1 MSKPR
6 LKKALYIFAGTLF
19 ALIVLTVLSIALIPT
34 VTQVVFKHWLEQ
46 QNLQGEIGQV
56 DLSLNN
62 GTLTVL
68 NAEIRDNKTP
78 LLKLGRLQVQVRLRD
93 LFDHK
98 VTIEHVELAN
108 TRLQLQQDNGAMLI
122 AGIRLNQAGAKT
134 PPTTPQKAANSKPW
148 TIQLQQLDIANLDTC
163 LSTNK
168 TRQALKVCNHLG
180 TLSWTGV
187 ASLLS
192 NNPDKLKASG
202 SFAIGNLALSDEKQE
217 RSLLQFDSLALTN
230 IAVNGLDSIT
240 VDSLALRHLA
250 MLPNQS
256 APAKGMPTL
265 GCNSLQINT
274 VSLNHMNDID
284 IAALSIADV
293 SSYIRLKA
301 DNRVAS
307 LDELA
312 GLQTLKSEPG
322 KPVTK
327 PKSTPAAKKALHVR
341 IGKIAVRT
349 TKPLILEDAHTKPAT
364 THRVDHFAFTLGAID
379 SDKPAQASDLAMQF
393 KYGKYGDVKLKGSV
407 LVFAPKPSL
416 NLQASI
422 VGLNLNRVSPYLRN
436 LLQHKI
442 KSGQLDAQVAIKVDQ
457 GKLDSQA
464 KLTLYKFYVNK
475 LSKKET
481 DPYQKDLGIP
491 LTAALSL
498 LRDKNDNI
506 KIELPITGDVE
517 NPDFSLNDIIATVS
531 AKAIKVAIVNYY
543 ATLGLLKIVGGAI
556 DIMTALRFEPLPF
569 SPGKTE
575 LTDTTRTALDK
586 FASMLQN
593 RPQVHLVVC
602 GHATS
607 MDQRFLFPVKKQAA
621 ETSAAD
627 AKPAPL
633 TEQQLQQLN
642 TLALARGEQVKQY
655 LVEQKGVA
663 ASRLIQC
670 NPEYDTSDEQS
681 PYVELHI

>member
-6 LKKALYIFAGTLF
+6 LKKALYVFAGTLF
-19 ALIVLTVLSIALIPT
+19 ALLVLAALSIALIPT
-34 VTQVVFKHWLEQ
+34 VSQVVFKHWLEQ
-46 QNLQGEIGQV
+46 QQLQGEIGQI
-56 DLSLNN
+56 DLSLHK
-62 GTLTVL
+62 GILTVL
-68 NAEIRDNKTP
+68 DAEIRDNKTP
-78 LLKLGRLQVQVRLRD
+78 LLKLGKLQVQVRLRD
-93 LFDHK
+93 LFDRK

-122 AGIRLNQAGAKT
+122 AGIRLNQSDAQT
-134 PPTTPQKAANSKPW
+134 PPATTQQPANSKPW

-168 TRQALKVCNHLG
+168 SRQPLQVCNHLG
-180 TLSWTGV
+180 KLSWAGIV
-187 ASLLS
+187 SLLT

-202 SFAIGNLALSDEKQE
+202 NFAIGNLALSDEKQQ
-217 RSLLQFDSLALTN
+217 RSLLRFDSLELTN
-230 IAVNGLDSIT
+230 IAINGVDSIKLDS
-240 VDSLALRHLA
+240 LGLRHLA

-265 GCNSLQINT
+265 GFNSLQINT
-274 VSLNHMNDID
+274 VSLHHLNAID
-284 IAALSIADV
+284 IASLSIDDV
-293 SSYIRLKA
+293 TSYIRLKA

-307 LDELA
+307 LDDLA
-312 GLQTLKSEPG
+312 GFQTLQSGPG
-322 KPVTK
+322 KTETK
-327 PKSTPAAKKALHVR
+327 TKSPPANKNSFHIR
-341 IGKIAVRT
+341 IGKIALST
-349 TKPLILEDAHTKPAT
+349 TKPLILQDAHTQPAT
-364 THRVDHFAFTLGAID
+364 THRVDHFAFSLGAID
-379 SDKPAQASDLAMQF
+379 SDKPTHASDLAMHF
-393 KYGKYGDVKLKGSV
+393 KYGKYGEVKLKGSV
-407 LVFAPKPSL
+407 LVFAPKPTL
-416 NLQASI
+416 NLHASI
-422 VGLNLNRVSPYLRN
+422 VGLNLNRVSPYLRK

-464 KLTLYKFYVNK
+464 KLTLNKFYVNK
-475 LSKKET
+475 LSQKEK

-506 KIELPITGDVE
+506 NIELPVTGDVE

-556 DIMTALRFEPLPF
+556 DLMTALRFEPLLF
-569 SPGKTE
+569 SPGKTDLSE
-575 LTDTTRTALDK
+575 SARTALDK
-586 FASMLQN
+586 FASMLQE

-602 GHATS
+602 GHATLA
-607 MDQRFLFPVKKQAA
+607 DQRLLFPAPKQAP
-621 ETSAAD
+621 ETTTAD

-642 TLALARGEQVKQY
+642 KLALARGDQVKQY

-663 ASRLIQC
+663 ANRLIQC
-670 NPEYDTSDEQS
+670 NPEYEAGDEQS
-681 PYVELHI
+681 PNVELHI